1 MEHTVRAYDE
11 ELDTITAELSRMGGL
26 AEAEVVDAVR
36 AIARSDVALAEAV
49 IARDERLDEL
59 EADIERKVIR
69 LIALRQPVADDLRRA
84 VAAMKISM
92 NLERCGDLAKNIAKR
107 CLAIIESEPLD
118 AAVVDLN
125 LNGQFSYPVADAL
138 AARGAPF
145 VFSSGYSQDRLL
157 EKYRGF
163 PILQKPF
170 HRSELA
176 EVLAKLL
183 TPRSKAARQQ

>member
-1 MEHTVRAYDE
+1 MMDSPLSGKRVLVVEDE
-11 ELDTITAELSRMGGL
+11 IMVSWLLEDML
-26 AEAEVVDAVR
+26 ANLGCVVIGPAVR
-36 AIARSDVALAEAV
+36 VDQA
-49 IARDERLDEL
+49 
-59 EADIERKVIR
+59 
-69 LIALRQPVADDLRRA
+69 
-84 VAAMKISM
+84 
-92 NLERCGDLAKNIAKR
+92 
-107 CLAIIESEPLD
+107 LAIIESEPLD

-138 AARGAPF
+138 AALGVPF

-157 EKYRGF
+157 EKYRSF

>member
-1 MEHTVRAYDE
+1 MMDSPLSGKRVLVVEDE
-11 ELDTITAELSRMGGL
+11 IMVSWLLEDML
-26 AEAEVVDAVR
+26 ANLGCVVIGPAVR
-36 AIARSDVALAEAV
+36 VDQA
-49 IARDERLDEL
+49 
-59 EADIERKVIR
+59 
-69 LIALRQPVADDLRRA
+69 
-84 VAAMKISM
+84 
-92 NLERCGDLAKNIAKR
+92 
-107 CLAIIESEPLD
+107 LAIIESEPLD

-138 AARGAPF
+138 AARGVPF

-157 EKYRGF
+157 EKYRSF

-183 TPRSKAARQQ
+183 TPRSKAA

>member
-1 MEHTVRAYDE
+1 MMDSPLSGKRVLVVEDE
-11 ELDTITAELSRMGGL
+11 IMVSWLLEDML
-26 AEAEVVDAVR
+26 ANLGCVVIGPAVR
-36 AIARSDVALAEAV
+36 VDQA
-49 IARDERLDEL
+49 
-59 EADIERKVIR
+59 
-69 LIALRQPVADDLRRA
+69 
-84 VAAMKISM
+84 
-92 NLERCGDLAKNIAKR
+92 
-107 CLAIIESEPLD
+107 LAIIESEALD

-138 AARGAPF
+138 AARGVPF

-157 EKYRGF
+157 EKYRSF

-183 TPRSKAARQQ
+183 TPRSKAASQQ